1 MSVVVRGMKM
11 PASCQECPFNC
22 ENAWCLVP
30 GDWRERYYIPRGD
43 VSEYCPLV
51 ELPEHHGDLID
62 RKDVLDA
69 CEFIGERPTV
79 DNPYSEKYACRSE
92 IIENIPAVIE
102 QED

>member
-11 PASCQECPFNC
+11 PASCQECQFND
-22 ENAWCLVP
+22 ENIWCLTP
-30 GDWRERYYIPRGD
+30 GDWHEKHFGEPD
-43 VSEYCPLV
+43 YCPLV

-62 RKDVLDA
+62 RKDVLDS

-79 DNPYSEKYACRSE
+79 DNPYSENYACRSE

-102 QED
+102 KE